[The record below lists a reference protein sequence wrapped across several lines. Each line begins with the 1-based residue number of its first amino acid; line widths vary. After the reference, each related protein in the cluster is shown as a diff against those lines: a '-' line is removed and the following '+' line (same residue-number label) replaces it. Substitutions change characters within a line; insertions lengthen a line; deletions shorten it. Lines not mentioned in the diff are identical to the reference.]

1 MRRRGLVDICA
12 NILEAIHDGGDRT
25 HIIFKARMNFERF
38 KVYIDGL
45 ARGGLVKA
53 QADPQSPW
61 AVTKRGYEYLEKYR
75 ELMELL
81 PAHFK
86 RGSKK

>member
-1 MRRRGLVDICA
+1 MRRRGLIDICA
-12 NILEAIHDGGDRT
+12 DLLNAVHDGGSRT
-25 HIIFKARMNFERF
+25 SIVFRARMNHDRF
-38 KVYIDGL
+38 KLYIGDL

-61 AVTKRGYEYLEKYR
+61 AVTKRGYEYVEKYR
-75 ELMELL
+75 ELNELL

-86 RGSKK
+86 RGNKR